1 MTTQTIDPSKAA
13 HYAMKA
19 EPVALEH
26 IAEAGPGYFNP
37 LIGNSD
43 AATFSNIS
51 DVMHF
56 LHDTLET
63 KDNIC
68 EVAPGIKLLVQTVW
82 AASQYESV
90 RHERADRGGDGR

>member
-1 MTTQTIDPSKAA
+1 MTTKTIDPSKAA

-26 IAEAGPGYFNP
+26 IAEPGPGYFNP

-51 DVMHF
+51 DAMYF

-63 KDNIC
+63 KEEIC
-68 EVAPGIKLLVQTVW
+68 EVAPGIKFLVQTVW
-82 AASQYESV
+82 AAAQYESY